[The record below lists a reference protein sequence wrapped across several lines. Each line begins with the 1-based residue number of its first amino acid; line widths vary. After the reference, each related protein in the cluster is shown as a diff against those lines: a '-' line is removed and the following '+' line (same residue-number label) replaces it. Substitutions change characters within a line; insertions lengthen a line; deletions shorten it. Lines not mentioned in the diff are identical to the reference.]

1 MTTLKPTM
9 MWLTGLLLGGLVA
22 IASTDGLSKT
32 DFDGA
37 GKPEPAIDPLKARM
51 FRTCADPHNLPFS
64 NIEGEGF
71 ENKLAEF
78 FAQKLNKG
86 LFYAWFPQAT
96 GFVRNTLGAH
106 KCDVIMG
113 MPRGND
119 LVQVTKPYY
128 HTAYTLI
135 YKPDN
140 GLDGVVTLTDAR
152 LHGKRIGIV
161 AGTPPAGAMAD
172 NGLLAASKSYPLVI
186 DTRVDSSAAAM
197 VRDLVT
203 GNIDAGVLWGPL
215 AGYYA
220 GRSNIPLKVVPLATE
235 AGGPRLDYWIGMGV
249 RSSEEEFERSLDT
262 LIQENRS
269 DIKRLLSDFGIPLL
283 N

>member
-1 MTTLKPTM
+1 MIRSKSS
-9 MWLTGLLLGGLVA
+9 MWLIGLVLGGLAA
-22 IASTDGLSKT
+22 IAGTDGFGKT
-32 DFDGA
+32 DLEGA
-37 GKPEPAIDPLKARM
+37 GKPELLIDPTKARM
-51 FRTCADPHNLPFS
+51 FKACADPHNMPFS
-64 NIEGEGF
+64 NIDGEGF

-86 LFYAWFPQAT
+86 LFYSWFPQAT

-119 LVQVTKPYY
+119 LVQVTRPYY

-135 YKPDN
+135 YKPYQ
-140 GLDGVVTLTDAR
+140 GLDGAVTLTDAR

-161 AGTPPAGAMAD
+161 AGTPPADVMAV
-172 NGLLAASKSYPLVI
+172 NGLMATSKSYPLVI

-197 VRDLVT
+197 MKDLVM
-203 GNIDAGVLWGPL
+203 GDIDAGVLWGPL
-215 AGYYA
+215 AGYYSGKSRVSLVA
-220 GRSNIPLKVVPLATE
+220 MPLVKETNA
-235 AGGPRLDYWIGMGV
+235 PRLDYWIGMGV
-249 RSSEEEFERSLDT
+249 RSSDEELEHALDVV
-262 LIQENRS
+262 IHENRS
-269 DIKRLLSDFGIPLL
+269 EIKRILSDFGVPLL